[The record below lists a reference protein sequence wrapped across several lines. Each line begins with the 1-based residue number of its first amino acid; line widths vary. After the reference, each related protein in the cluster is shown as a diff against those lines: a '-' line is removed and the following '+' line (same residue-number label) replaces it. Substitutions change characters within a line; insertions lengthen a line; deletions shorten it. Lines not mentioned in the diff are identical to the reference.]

1 MIHACIWLNPFRYDV
16 QYRWKHVFPNG
27 LLLSSEFIFFRVNLA
42 CFIFQTET
50 KKHLFSL
57 MILFFIC
64 QPNSFLTI
72 LFCIEYRF
80 DAYFSMC
87 TKYTLIVLTAPFCN
101 FQKRIH
107 PIFICFFWRNNDRF
121 ALEFVIIF
129 MVFLADKHLGFR
141 SKINDSYGFISH
153 FNVQLYFCAI
163 IFQIVYRKTHK
174 YASAFIYV

>member
-1 MIHACIWLNPFRYDV
+1 MSRIKKSPHDSCLHLIFSFSVWCSI
-16 QYRWKHVFPNG
+16 
-27 LLLSSEFIFFRVNLA
+27 SSETCFSKRVIIVKWITFFRVNLA

-64 QPNSFLTI
+64 QPNSFLTTF
-72 LFCIEYRF
+72 FCIEYRF

-107 PIFICFFWRNNDRF
+107 PIFICFFEEIMTVLLLSLPLFFW
-121 ALEFVIIF
+121 
-129 MVFLADKHLGFR
+129 
-141 SKINDSYGFISH
+141 
-153 FNVQLYFCAI
+153 YF
-163 IFQIVYRKTHK
+163 
-174 YASAFIYV
+174 